1 MVCNN
6 LNVGSHALNSVARA
20 YFNVINDISTFV
32 ETNPPTNIIKN
43 KTILKQYIIKHGI
56 KDFGKKGE
64 AEVQKELHKL
74 HELRVVDPKN
84 LQELRY

>member
-1 MVCNN
+1 MGFNN
-6 LNVGSHALNSVARA
+6 LIVGYHDLQNVAKDYV
-20 YFNVINDISTFV
+20 NVVNYIAIFV
-32 ETNPPTNIIKN
+32 EPTSQTNIIKN
-43 KTILKQYIIKHGI
+43 KTILKQYSIKHGI